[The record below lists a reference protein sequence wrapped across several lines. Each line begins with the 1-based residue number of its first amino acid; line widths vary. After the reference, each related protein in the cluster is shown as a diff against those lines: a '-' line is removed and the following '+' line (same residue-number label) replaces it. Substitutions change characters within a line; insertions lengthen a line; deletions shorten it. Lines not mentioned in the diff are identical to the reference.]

1 MAEIARYL
9 IKIRS
14 LYEAGTHDASAYRQP
29 LKALIASTAEGVTTA
44 PVRTLAG
51 FSSADLVVLVD
62 GQPTG
67 HILYEE
73 ITTDLDE
80 VEQGWQ
86 GEVGP
91 PEGDLLVTNFIE
103 FRHYR
108 DGTLVRSARLAQARR
123 LFKPDRRGEGRV
135 DRLLQHFVGKRTR
148 RLAPLVQDSSP
159 QIPDEPGGVRDG
171 KGEQGQTVEEFQFF
185 DSLFDE
191 EQDDLPYDEPP
202 PEATPAGDGGEPH
215 AQKRG
220 FFARLFARREKPE
233 SQEDEAPPEEFE
245 PATPITQDDDLEGTL
260 LDLSLTTP
268 TIPEAQEA
276 PPPDAVPQDMPPLR
290 EVTLPDMA
298 SPEATLPDMAP
309 PEAKLPDAPPVD
321 APPTD
326 STSPDVPSPTRETG
340 ESPVQAEPP
349 PIEQP
354 PAWSEVDTP
363 QPRHAH
369 PGDLP
374 WWLETGALKASPG
387 DGPPESISV
396 PAAETPRRLARPG
409 PGSLPI
415 SPGAPGDGTPLA
427 SLQAQLLEAEE
438 QGSQREI
445 AGLLSRIGHDLY
457 ARGETSEAINHY
469 WQALVHFRELGDH
482 RSEAA
487 VLACLGRIYAA
498 TGEREYALSQF
509 VDALPILEEIDDPF
523 LEGFIQGHMG
533 VVHYEMGIY
542 EAAAANLTDA
552 LPRVTS
558 DETLYGLFIG
568 KLGEVSY
575 RLGNAERAAS
585 LLEEALLY
593 RVEHEAQHARFLS
606 TLGAARYRQGKYR
619 AAAGSLKDA
628 IHAAQQLGDHAQEG
642 KLWGRLGAALH
653 MAGDY
658 EKADDAHRKALAIH
672 RSLGDTKGEATALYN
687 LAGTYEARQQYEKAA
702 NLFERAESFY
712 NAAGDPEHA
721 AIARQGTE
729 RVLARSADMES
740 AGMHQP

>member
-9 IKIRS
+9 KKIRS
-14 LYEAGTHDASAYRQP
+14 LYEAGTRDASAYRQP

-80 VEQGWQ
+80 VEEGWQ
-86 GEVGP
+86 GEAGP

-148 RLAPLVQDSSP
+148 RLAPLVQDSP
-159 QIPDEPGGVRDG
+159 TQTPDDPDGVRGG

-191 EQDDLPYDEPP
+191 EQDNLPYDEPP
-202 PEATPAGDGGEPH
+202 PDAAPAEDGGEPDT
-215 AQKRG
+215 QKRG
-220 FFARLFARREKPE
+220 FFRRLFARREKPE

-245 PATPITQDDDLEGTL
+245 PAAPIAQDDDLEGTL
-260 LDLSLTTP
+260 LDLNLTTP
-268 TIPEAQEA
+268 TIPETQDTA
-276 PPPDAVPQDMPPLR
+276 PPPDAAAQDIPSLR
-290 EVTLPDMA
+290 
-298 SPEATLPDMAP
+298 EATLPDMAP
-309 PEAKLPDAPPVD
+309 AEAKLSDAPPVD

-326 STSPDVPSPTRETG
+326 STSTDVPSPTREAAAP
-340 ESPVQAEPP
+340 PVQVEPP

-354 PAWSEVDTP
+354 PAGDKVDTP

-369 PGDLP
+369 PGDRP

-387 DGPPESISV
+387 DGPPESTSA
-396 PAAETPRRLARPG
+396 PAPETPTRLARTG

-415 SPGAPGDGTPLA
+415 SPGLLGDETPLA
-427 SLQAQLLEAEE
+427 SLQAQLFEAQD
-438 QGSQREI
+438 QGDPREI

-469 WQALVHFRELGDH
+469 WQALVHFRELGDR

-487 VLACLGRIYAA
+487 VLACLGRIYAT

-575 RLGNAERAAS
+575 RLGNPERAAS

-606 TLGAARYRQGKYR
+606 TLGAARYRQGQYR

-628 IHAAQQLGDHAQEG
+628 IHATQQLGDHAQEG

-653 MAGDY
+653 MTGDY

-672 RSLGDTKGEATALYN
+672 SSLGDTKGEATALYN

-729 RVLARSADMES
+729 RVLARSAETES
-740 AGMHQP
+740 TEMHQP

>member
-9 IKIRS
+9 KKIRS
-14 LYEAGTHDASAYRQP
+14 LYEAGTYDASAYRQP

-44 PVRTLAG
+44 PMRTLAG

-123 LFKPDRRGEGRV
+123 QFKPDRRGEGRV

-148 RLAPLVQDSSP
+148 RLAPLVQDSPS
-159 QIPDEPGGVRDG
+159 QTPDEPGDVQDG
-171 KGEQGQTVEEFQFF
+171 EAEQGQTVEEFQFF

-202 PEATPAGDGGEPH
+202 PETEPAEDGDEPR

-220 FFARLFARREKPE
+220 FFSRLFARREKPE
-233 SQEDEAPPEEFE
+233 SQGGEAPPVEFE
-245 PATPITQDDDLEGTL
+245 PAAPITQDDDLEGTL

-268 TIPEAQEA
+268 AIPEMQEA
-276 PPPDAVPQDMPPLR
+276 ASQDVPPLQ
-290 EVTLPDMA
+290 
-298 SPEATLPDMAP
+298 EATLPDMAI
-309 PEAKLPDAPPVD
+309 PEMTLPDAPPVD
-321 APPTD
+321 APPPD
-326 STSPDVPSPTRETG
+326 STSPDVPSPTREAAA
-340 ESPVQAEPP
+340 SPVQAESP

-354 PAWSEVDTP
+354 PAESQVDTP
-363 QPRHAH
+363 QPRHAYH
-369 PGDLP
+369 GHLP

-387 DGPPESISV
+387 DGPPESTSA
-396 PAAETPRRLARPG
+396 PAAETPKRQARTG
-409 PGSLPI
+409 PGSLPV
-415 SPGAPGDGTPLA
+415 SPGAPGDEMPLA
-427 SLQAQLLEAEE
+427 SLQARLLEAQE
-438 QGSQREI
+438 QGDQREI

-457 ARGETSEAINHY
+457 AHGETNEAINHY
-469 WQALVHFRELGDH
+469 WQALVHFRELGDR

-487 VLACLGRIYAA
+487 VLACLGRIYAT

-509 VDALPILEEIDDPF
+509 VDALPILEEVDDPF

-542 EAAAANLTDA
+542 EAAEANLTDA

-558 DETLYGLFIG
+558 DEALYGLFIG

-606 TLGAARYRQGKYR
+606 ALGAARYRQGQYR
-619 AAAGSLKDA
+619 AATGSLKDA

-653 MAGDY
+653 MMGDY

-672 RSLGDTKGEATALYN
+672 RALDNAKGEATALYN

-702 NLFERAESFY
+702 NLFERAETYFDI
-712 NAAGDPEHA
+712 AGDTAHA
-721 AIARQGTE
+721 ASARQGAE
-729 RVLARSADMES
+729 RVLARAAETES
-740 AGMHQP
+740 AGMQQS

>member
-9 IKIRS
+9 KKIRS

-73 ITTDLDE
+73 INTNLDE

-108 DGTLVRSARLAQARR
+108 DGTLVRSARIAQARR
-123 LFKPDRRGEGRV
+123 LFKPDRRGEARA

-148 RLAPLVQDSSP
+148 HLAPLMQDSPS
-159 QIPDEPGGVRDG
+159 QIPDEPGDVRDG

-202 PEATPAGDGGEPH
+202 PEAAPAEDGGELG

-220 FFARLFARREKPE
+220 LFRRLFARREKPE
-233 SQEDEAPPEEFE
+233 EQEAEAPPVEFE
-245 PATPITQDDDLEGTL
+245 QTTPITQDNDLVGTL

-268 TIPEAQEA
+268 AIPEVQEA
-276 PPPDAVPQDMPPLR
+276 PLPDAVPQDTPPLQ
-290 EVTLPDMA
+290 EAALPDMA
-298 SPEATLPDMAP
+298 LPET
-309 PEAKLPDAPPVD
+309 ELPDAPPVD

-326 STSPDVPSPTRETG
+326 SISPDVPSPTHEID
-340 ESPVQAEPP
+340 ESPAQAEPL
-349 PIEQP
+349 PIAEA
-354 PAWSEVDTP
+354 PAGSEVETP

-374 WWLETGALKASPG
+374 WWLETGALEASRG
-387 DGPPESISV
+387 DGPPESTSA
-396 PAAETPRRLARPG
+396 PAAETPKRQARIG
-409 PGSLPI
+409 PGSLPV
-415 SPGAPGDGTPLA
+415 SPGAPGDETPLA
-427 SLQAQLLEAEE
+427 SLHAQLLEAQE
-438 QGSQREI
+438 QGDQREI

-469 WQALVHFRELGDH
+469 WQALVHFRELGDR

-487 VLACLGRIYAA
+487 VLACLGRIYAT

-552 LPRVTS
+552 LPRVTR

-593 RVEHEAQHARFLS
+593 RVEHEAQNARFLS
-606 TLGAARYRQGKYR
+606 TLGAARYRQGQYR
-619 AAAGSLKDA
+619 AAAGTLKDA
-628 IHAAQQLGDHAQEG
+628 IHAVQQLGDHEQEG

-672 RSLGDTKGEATALYN
+672 HSLDNTKGEATALYN

-712 NAAGDPEHA
+712 NAVGDAEHA
-721 AIARQGTE
+721 ASARQSIE
-729 RVLARSADMES
+729 RVLARSAEIES
-740 AGMHQP
+740 AEMHQP